1 MTWPVRDALV
11 AGKTTVVFACGA
23 IEQHGLHLPLAT
35 DTYLGTAI
43 AERAAR
49 IAGNTLVAPTL
60 RPGLSE
66 HHMEFPGSLTLRFET
81 FMAVIEDYCVSLAS
95 HGFTRIVIFPSHG
108 GNADTMKA
116 WAPRVARTL
125 GARSD
130 LVVSLRGAS
139 EISRMRDHVAR
150 YGVSPGHAG
159 VHAGYLETSMM
170 LAYMPELVVMSAAE
184 PGRVDEDF
192 YRLENLQASQMESFL
207 FGIRRQSSNGVLGD
221 PVGANAAQG
230 EQLLELAAAA
240 VARDLTRER
249 ASVRGCDDA

>member
-1 MTWPVRDALV
+1 M
-11 AGKTTVVFACGA
+11 
-23 IEQHGLHLPLAT
+23 PLAT

-130 LVVSLRGAS
+130 LVVSLRGAMRFLACATTS
-139 EISRMRDHVAR
+139 RGTVCLRDMLVCTPAISRLR
-150 YGVSPGHAG
+150 
-159 VHAGYLETSMM
+159 
-170 LAYMPELVVMSAAE
+170 
-184 PGRVDEDF
+184 
-192 YRLENLQASQMESFL
+192 
-207 FGIRRQSSNGVLGD
+207 
-221 PVGANAAQG
+221 
-230 EQLLELAAAA
+230 
-240 VARDLTRER
+240 
-249 ASVRGCDDA
+249 